1 MRSIFILISA
11 VILSISISAQTPTV
25 DLNPGFEKVKTGEKI
40 PEMWSTAG
48 AGYTIRIDDTVK
60 KAGNNSL
67 LIEAPADRKEGT
79 AGIASI
85 SFPAGYEGK
94 EIELS
99 GYIKLENVAD
109 GFAGLWLRI
118 DGENGVLQFDNMMSR
133 NIKGTADWTKY
144 TIKLPLP
151 ADGERILM
159 GALLTGKGKIWVDDL
174 EVKIDG
180 LELAWANKRPINE
193 SKAKKDKEFDAGS
206 KIDALKLDKGK
217 IEDLAVL
224 GKVWGYLKYYHPA
237 VAAGDHNWDYELFR
251 VMPKVLAAKNRQDR
265 NAVLSAW
272 FASLGIYETALP
284 PKTDAEKIKLTPD
297 LKWIDEKTLGQQLA
311 GRLTALKDAKRLT
324 KSYYIGMQPG
334 VGNPQFKNENSYETM
349 KYPDAGFRMLALF
362 RFWNI
367 IQYYFP
373 NRHLIEE
380 DWNKILPEFIPQFA
394 SAANEL
400 EYKLAALKLIGR
412 IHDTHAN
419 LFSREDTMP
428 KYWGLNRPAVKVS
441 FIEDK
446 AVVVAYHDKAEG
458 ERTGLK
464 VGDVIEEI
472 NGRKVA
478 DIVKERLDLYPA
490 SNYPTKLRDI
500 AGYLLRTNENSMKL
514 KYRRDKTVSE
524 VTVDCLPKSKY
535 AVNPDAFFDRSL
547 PSFKMI
553 GEDVAYLYPGTL
565 KRGEMQTLLPK
576 IEKTKGLIVDMRTY
590 PSDFIVFSLGQF
602 LLSKPTDFVKFSQGS
617 ITTPG
622 LFTMPVELKV
632 GIENP
637 NPYKGKV
644 VILIN
649 EITQSQAEYTTMALR
664 TAPRATVV
672 GSTTAGADGNVSEF
686 YLPGGIGTM
695 ISGIGVLYP
704 DGRETQRVGIVPD
717 VVVKPTI
724 KGIAEGR
731 DELVQKA
738 LEIITADK

>member
-1 MRSIFILISA
+1 MKPILILIA
-11 VILSISISAQTPTV
+11 ALFLSLNVFAQAPAV
-25 DLNPGFEKVKTGEKI
+25 DLNPGFEKVKTGEKM
-40 PEMWSTAG
+40 PEGWGTAG

-60 KAGNNSL
+60 KSGNNSL
-67 LIEAPADRKEGT
+67 MLEAPAEKKEGDV
-79 AGIASI
+79 GIATL
-85 SFPAGYEGK
+85 SFPSGYEGK

-99 GYIKLENVAD
+99 GYIKLENVTD

-118 DGENGVLQFDNMMSR
+118 DGENGVLQFDNMMAR
-133 NIKGTADWTKY
+133 DIKGTADWTKY

-159 GALLTGKGKIWVDDL
+159 GALLTGKGKMWVDDL

-180 LELAWANKRPINE
+180 LELAWANKKAVVE
-193 SKAKKDKEFDAGS
+193 YKAKRDKEFDAGS
-206 KIDALKLDKGK
+206 KIGTLKLDKGK

-251 VMPKVLAAKNRQDR
+251 VMPKVLAAKNKQER

-272 FASLGIYETALP
+272 FAGLGIYETALP
-284 PKTDAEKIKLTPD
+284 ARSDTEKIKLTPD
-297 LKWIDEKTLGQQLA
+297 LKWIDEKALGPQLA
-311 GRLTALKDAKRLT
+311 GRLTALKDAKRQT
-324 KSYYIGMQPG
+324 KSYYIGLQPG
-334 VGNPQFKNENSYETM
+334 VGNPQFKNEISYDSM

-373 NRHLIEE
+373 NKHLIEE
-380 DWNKILPEFIPQFA
+380 DWNKVLPEFIPQFA
-394 SAANEL
+394 GAANEL
-400 EYKLAALKLIGR
+400 EYNLAALRLIGR

-419 LFSREDTMP
+419 LFSREETMP

-441 FIEDK
+441 FVEDK
-446 AVVVAYHDKAEG
+446 AVVVAYHDKEEG

-478 DIVKERLDLYPA
+478 DIVEERLDLYPA

-500 AGYLLRTNENSMKL
+500 AGYLLRTNESTMSL
-514 KYRRDKTVSE
+514 KYRRDKALAE

-535 AVNPDAFFDRSL
+535 KVNPDAFFDRSL
-547 PSFKMI
+547 PSFKII
-553 GEDVAYLYPGTL
+553 GADVAYLYPGTL
-565 KRGEMQTLLPK
+565 KRGEMSSLLPK

-622 LFTMPVELKV
+622 LFTVPVELKV

-649 EITQSQAEYTTMALR
+649 EMTQSQAEYTTMALR
-664 TAPRATVV
+664 TAPRATVI

-704 DGRETQRVGIVPD
+704 DGRETQRIGIVPD
-717 VVVKPTI
+717 VVVKPTV

-731 DELVQKA
+731 DELVEKA
-738 LEIITADK
+738 LEIINAN

>member
-1 MRSIFILISA
+1 MRSIFILISV
-11 VILSISISAQTPTV
+11 VILSISVSAQTPAV
-25 DLNPGFEKVKTGEKI
+25 NLNLGFENVKTGEKM
-40 PEMWSTAG
+40 PEGWGVAG
-48 AGYTIRIDDTVK
+48 AGYTLRIDDAVK
-60 KAGNNSL
+60 KSGNNSL
-67 LIEAPADRKEGT
+67 LLEAPAEKKEGDV
-79 AGIASI
+79 GIATI

-99 GYIKLENVAD
+99 GYIKLENVTD

-144 TIKLPLP
+144 TIRLPLP

-159 GALLTGKGKIWVDDL
+159 GALLTGKGKMWADDL
-174 EVKIDG
+174 EIKIDG
-180 LELAWANKRPINE
+180 LELAWANKKTVVQY
-193 SKAKKDKEFDAGS
+193 KAKSDKEFDAGS
-206 KIDALKLDKGK
+206 KIDTLKLDKGK

-251 VMPKVLAAKNRQDR
+251 VMPKVLVAKNRQDR

-272 FASLGIYETALP
+272 FAGLGIYETALP
-284 PKTDAEKIKLTPD
+284 PKTDGEKIKLTPD
-297 LKWIDEKTLGQQLA
+297 LKWIDEKTLGPQLA
-311 GRLTALKDAKRLT
+311 GRLAALRDAKRLA
-324 KSYYIGMQPG
+324 KNYYVGLQPN
-334 VGNPQFKNENSYETM
+334 VGNPQFKNENPYETM

-373 NRHLIEE
+373 NRHLIGE
-380 DWNKILPEFIPQFA
+380 DWNKVLPEFIPQFA
-394 SAANEL
+394 GAANEL

-419 LFSREDTMP
+419 LFSRDDTMP
-428 KYWGLNRPAVKVS
+428 KYWGLNRLAVKVS

-500 AGYLLRTNENSMKL
+500 AGYLLRTNETTMKL
-514 KYRRDKTVSE
+514 KYRRNKTVAE

-535 AVNPDAFFDRSL
+535 KVNPDAFFDRSL

-565 KRGEMQTLLPK
+565 KRGEMSSLLPK
-576 IEKTKGLIVDMRTY
+576 IEKTKGLIVDLRTY

-617 ITTPG
+617 IAMPG

-664 TAPRATVV
+664 TAPRATVI

-717 VVVKPTI
+717 VVVKPTV

-731 DELVQKA
+731 DELVEKA
-738 LEIITADK
+738 LEIIRAN